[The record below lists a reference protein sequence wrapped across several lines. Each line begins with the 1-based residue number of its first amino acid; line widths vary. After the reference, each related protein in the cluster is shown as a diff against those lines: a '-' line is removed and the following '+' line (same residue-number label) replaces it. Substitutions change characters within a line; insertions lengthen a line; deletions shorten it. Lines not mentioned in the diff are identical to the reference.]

1 VSSDFIMPEKAL
13 ARNGWLG
20 NGLQRDDSR
29 DTCPIIEANW
39 HCCCRKTSLGLYCWN
54 GWKKTVNSVSRQ
66 RHRFAT
72 LNDIYDLVLGCFYNI
87 VIKPPDKL

>member
-39 HCCCRKTSLGLYCWN
+39 HCCCRKTSLGLYC
-54 GWKKTVNSVSRQ
+54 
-66 RHRFAT
+66 
-72 LNDIYDLVLGCFYNI
+72 
-87 VIKPPDKL
+87 